1 MQSLGQKTELF
12 TLRNKMKLNV
22 LKQDGSK
29 GAALTVDDSVFGITP
44 NESVV
49 HQAVVAELAN
59 GRQGTHASKNRS
71 AVRGG
76 GRKPWKQKGRGVARA
91 GTTRSPIWKGGGVVF
106 GPEPHDYD
114 TKLPKKMRRLARR
127 SVLSNCAS
135 SGQLMVV
142 DEISVSSPKTKEF
155 IQVLNALNLEGKKVT
170 VLVASYNDNVF
181 LAARNIPNVYIVEA
195 TSAST
200 YDLLDC
206 EVLLAEKS
214 GLALLN
220 EQLMVKS

>member
-155 IQVLNALNLEGKKVT
+155 IQVLNALNLDGKKVT

-181 LAARNIPNVYIVEA
+181 LAARNIPNVYVVEA

>member
-1 MQSLGQKTELF
+1 
-12 TLRNKMKLNV
+12 MKINV

-29 GAALTVDDSVFGITP
+29 GTTVTVDDSVFGIKP

-59 GRQGTHASKNRS
+59 SRQGTHASKNRS

-91 GTTRSPIWKGGGVVF
+91 GTTRSPIWKGGGTVF
-106 GPEPHDYD
+106 GPEPHGYESRM
-114 TKLPKKMRRLARR
+114 PKKMRRLARR
-127 SVLSNCAS
+127 SVLSSRAS
-135 SGQLMVV
+135 AGDLIVV
-142 DEISVSSPKTKEF
+142 DEISVSAPKTKEF
-155 IQVLNALNLEGKKVT
+155 TQVLNALNLEGKKVT
-170 VLVASYNDNVF
+170 ILVSSYDDKVF
-181 LAARNIPNVYIVEA
+181 LAARNLPNVYVVEA

-206 EVLLAEKS
+206 EVLLVEKA
-214 GLALLN
+214 GLSLLN